1 MKYMAI
7 PVIFKLAS
15 LRLVL
20 LNSLLAS
27 FVFDR
32 SCLILSLALFTDS
45 LEFFSRLLRSAP
57 SDVELLFNEDGGGDA
72 HWVTEGV
79 GGLLFIVRSELVIG
93 GGDVWRLILNL
104 WTTRIVGGVTM
115 TISAGVGRGVD
126 VNNKAGDIRSLCC
139 VEPGV
144 DVES

>member
-45 LEFFSRLLRSAP
+45 LEFFSRLLRSAL

-115 TISAGVGRGVD
+115 TTSAGVGRGVD
-126 VNNKAGDIRSLCC
+126 VNIEAGDIRSLCC

-144 DVES
+144 DGES